1 MAIIAYPLNGIQY
14 SAEDAQSYLC
24 TRTSGV
30 YSAESHFLLG
40 EITAD
45 RRITIGAGLAWMKIA
60 EFGGISFAVTEPVTV
75 SVEGADANI
84 DRTDLIVLQYD
95 GNSQEPEE
103 RKKVICKKNS
113 NSVQQ
118 SDGIFEL
125 ALYRIVIP
133 AGSTQIIASQI
144 EDVRATPLCGI
155 MKDGV
160 TGIPV
165 NTLVEEFRAK
175 VQASIDEFNSNAA
188 NAIVE
193 FNADGDAAIAEIN
206 QEANSELS
214 NIHDSANFLLTT
226 FQTNSNTALSSFAS
240 EKNAALEEFDNE
252 ATSRFSDF
260 SANSNIKFTEFSQM
274 SQRLES
280 EATQVIEE
288 LQETSVEFNQ
298 AVEAANGVVTN
309 FTAVVIPD
317 AMAQFETEKQEQFS
331 DFVDEGDATILDFQE
346 RGNRALENLDATIE
360 DVASGTD
367 VMLQTAFN
375 QSGKVGQVAF
385 ADELGLVV
393 TGGFARKLYTGQENV
408 FTVPFATVQQ
418 KEKLLENIRNNRP
431 ITIRLFSARQ
441 TGESTSMDEWS
452 AVIEFVKGNGGTHA
466 SVFDWSAPCFDFR
479 FQYADNVNG
488 SSAAKS
494 AYFTCL
500 FDDFKTA
507 VMPIA
512 LSGIGAGGTLTFI

>member
-14 SAEDAQSYLC
+14 SAEDAQTYFC

-30 YSAESHFLLG
+30 YSAENHFSLG
-40 EITAD
+40 EVTAD
-45 RRITIGAGLAWMKIA
+45 RRITIGAGLAWMKIS

-75 SVEGADANI
+75 SVEGADANT
-84 DRTDLIVLQYD
+84 DRTDLIVLRYD
-95 GNSQEPEE
+95 GNSQRQE
-103 RKKVICKKNS
+103 VVCKKNS

-165 NTLVEEFRAK
+165 DNLVEEFRSNVTNTIEEIENVANDK
-175 VQASIDEFNSNAA
+175 LANITASSNVLLSNFATQSQKALSDANAA
-188 NAIVE
+188 IIELNTTEQDFNNAVE
-193 FNADGDAAIAEIN
+193 NANNEIQTFKDSTVPTALENFNADAEKEIDAFLTQASNALNAFGDTAAEKFVEFSNNGDAEIT
-206 QEANSELS
+206 
-214 NIHDSANFLLTT
+214 D
-226 FQTNSNTALSSFAS
+226 
-240 EKNAALEEFDNE
+240 
-252 ATSRFSDF
+252 
-260 SANSNIKFTEFSQM
+260 FTE
-274 SQRLES
+274 R
-280 EATQVIEE
+280 A
-288 LQETSVEFNQ
+288 
-298 AVEAANGVVTN
+298 
-309 FTAVVIPD
+309 
-317 AMAQFETEKQEQFS
+317 
-331 DFVDEGDATILDFQE
+331 
-346 RGNRALENLDATIE
+346 NRALENFDDTIE
-360 DVASGTD
+360 DIAGGAD

-385 ADELGLVV
+385 ADELGIVV

-408 FTVPFATVQQ
+408 FTVPFTTVQQ
-418 KEKLLENIRNNRP
+418 KEALLENIRNNRP

-441 TGESTSMDEWS
+441 TGESTSMDEWT
-452 AVIEFVKGNGGTHA
+452 AVVDFVRGNGGTHA

-488 SSAAKS
+488 TSAS
-494 AYFTCL
+494 RAYFTCV
-500 FDDFKTA
+500 FDNFKTA
-507 VMPIA
+507 VLSIT
-512 LSGIGAGGTLTFI
+512 LSGFGAGGTLTFI